1 MSYKNRF
8 IRINR
13 GDLFSPESVDSFHH
27 LTRFKTS
34 QGLLNNRL
42 DTVLQIYF
50 EHGMDCNKAN
60 YSRYFQTVTSM
71 DKNSTSA
78 PGLGSQARLLEG
90 FGLSIVLLVS
100 LVLNLS
106 VCAIIWR
113 TKSLREKATNTFVAN
128 LCIANL
134 LLTACVIPFSL
145 VTIVEDEHASYS
157 KLFCQANGF
166 ISVVSSVAIVM
177 TLCCISLDRYIAV
190 TRPTRYKIIV
200 TVKRAW
206 YTLLVVW
213 GQGLLYA
220 TFPIFGWSRYE
231 YHPGTLHCSPVW
243 TSECSLYIY
252 LAVVGFG
259 IPMTVMVFTY
269 IRIFFVIRRHAR
281 KVSTVKRTRPK
292 VQNNNCKLIS
302 VKQRGSVQP
311 HSTQNSSNEV
321 KSSSTAD
328 KLNSSAANEQMLC
341 SSTANLSELDSC
353 AKQFELNAKTGVV
366 SGLYLQEGEKVLF
379 ATELPSVNT
388 CDHGAQSN
396 SSNEPSDVQRSKRG
410 LIHVTN
416 TLRKFWP
423 RKRRRNQRP
432 LSREF
437 KVAKTGVLLLFIFI
451 VLWLP
456 YMVVHICSS
465 GVKAPPTVFR
475 LTMWLVFMNGVLN
488 PIAYALGNSTVK
500 MKFQQMFATV
510 FSLCCKCRRTVEQRA
525 TPRMSERV

>member
-1 MSYKNRF
+1 MYTGILYLINKINFLCMYNFSCNRCF
-8 IRINR
+8 
-13 GDLFSPESVDSFHH
+13 L
-27 LTRFKTS
+27 
-34 QGLLNNRL
+34 
-42 DTVLQIYF
+42 YF
-50 EHGMDCNKAN
+50 
-60 YSRYFQTVTSM
+60 
-71 DKNSTSA
+71 
-78 PGLGSQARLLEG
+78 
-90 FGLSIVLLVS
+90 
-100 LVLNLS
+100 
-106 VCAIIWR
+106 
-113 TKSLREKATNTFVAN
+113 
-128 LCIANL
+128 
-134 LLTACVIPFSL
+134 
-145 VTIVEDEHASYS
+145 
-157 KLFCQANGF
+157 QANGF

-292 VQNNNCKLIS
+292 VKNNNCKLIS

-311 HSTQNSSNEV
+311 HSTQNSSNED

-396 SSNEPSDVQRSKRG
+396 SSNEPSDVQRSKRS

-423 RKRRRNQRP
+423 RKHRRNQRP

-500 MKFQQMFATV
+500 MKF
-510 FSLCCKCRRTVEQRA
+510 
-525 TPRMSERV
+525 

>member
-1 MSYKNRF
+1 
-8 IRINR
+8 
-13 GDLFSPESVDSFHH
+13 
-27 LTRFKTS
+27 
-34 QGLLNNRL
+34 
-42 DTVLQIYF
+42 
-50 EHGMDCNKAN
+50 MDCNKAN
-60 YSRYFQTVTSM
+60 HSRYFQLATSM
-71 DKNSTSA
+71 HNNSTSA

-90 FGLSIVLLVS
+90 FGLSLVLLVS

-106 VCAIIWR
+106 VCAIICR
-113 TKSLREKATNTFVAN
+113 TKSLREKPTNTFVAN
-128 LCIANL
+128 LCTANL

-145 VTIVEDEHASYS
+145 VTIIEDEHASYS

-231 YHPGTLHCSPVW
+231 YHPGTLHCSPAW

-269 IRIFFVIRRHAR
+269 IRIFFVMRRHAR
-281 KVSTVKRTRPK
+281 KVSTIKRTRPK
-292 VQNNNCKLIS
+292 VKNNNCKLIS
-302 VKQRGSVQP
+302 MKERGSVKP
-311 HSTQNSSNEV
+311 HSTQNSSHED
-321 KSSSTAD
+321 KSSTTAD
-328 KLNSSAANEQMLC
+328 KLYSSAANEQMLC
-341 SSTANLSELDSC
+341 SSTANLSELNC
-353 AKQFELNAKTGVV
+353 RAKQFELNTKTDAA
-366 SGLYLQEGEKVLF
+366 SGFYLQKGEKVSF
-379 ATELPSVNT
+379 ATELPLVNT
-388 CDHGAQSN
+388 CEPGAQSN
-396 SSNEPSDVQRSKRG
+396 SSKEPSDVQRSTRG
-410 LIHVTN
+410 MMRIGE

-432 LSREF
+432 LSREL

-451 VLWLP
+451 ILWLP

-500 MKFQQMFATV
+500 MKFRQMFSTV
-510 FSLCCKCRRTVEQRA
+510 FSLCCKCRWTEGQRVIS
-525 TPRMSERV
+525 RMSARV